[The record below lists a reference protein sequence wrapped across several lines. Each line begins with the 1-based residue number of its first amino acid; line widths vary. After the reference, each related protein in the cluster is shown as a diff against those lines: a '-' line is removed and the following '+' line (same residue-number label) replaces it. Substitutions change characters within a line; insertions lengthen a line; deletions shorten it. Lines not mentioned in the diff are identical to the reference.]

1 MMAAMPGISPAHAQE
16 AAGDRD
22 ASIPANSLNTGF
34 ALADVTAS
42 IESLVRPGAPTT
54 GHAQYSLSYR
64 DGRHYWCRT
73 DSFDLKVTPYGATL
87 AFVPVLSESC
97 PEPRPVTAVCRTV
110 EATEVKRTSCS
121 YVNDR
126 YAGST
131 ADRDML
137 TDAYPMWCTIT
148 FGEETRPSYYSCASD
163 IHYVPKP

>member
-1 MMAAMPGISPAHAQE
+1 MLAGMSGLSSSRAQE

-22 ASIPANSLNTGF
+22 TLIPAKSLNTGF
-34 ALADVTAS
+34 ALADATAN
-42 IESLVRPGAPTT
+42 IESLVRLGAPTT
-54 GHAQYSLSYR
+54 GHAQYSVSYR
-64 DGRHYWCRT
+64 DGRHDWCRT
-73 DSFDLKVTPYGATL
+73 EVFDLKVTPYGATL
-87 AFVPVLSESC
+87 SFVPALSDSC
-97 PEPRPVTAVCRTV
+97 PDPRPVTAVCRPV
-110 EATEVKRTSCS
+110 AATEIKETRCA

-131 ADRDML
+131 AHRDML